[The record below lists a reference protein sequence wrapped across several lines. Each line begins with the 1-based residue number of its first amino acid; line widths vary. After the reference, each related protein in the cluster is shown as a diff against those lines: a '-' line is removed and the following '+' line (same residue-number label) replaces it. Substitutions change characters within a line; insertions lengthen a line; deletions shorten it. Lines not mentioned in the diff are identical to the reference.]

1 MNILTFIHLY
11 FVEGS
16 YNLYGEYYGADSICV
31 NHGSMWS
38 LRACN
43 RLIQPKHSG
52 SGCYRVGFLNLLS
65 VHLLF
70 SNCINEI
77 SHEFLKYLEMIY
89 LVPRKYSYSLM
100 HRIMQCNVHVVKMT
114 FAKEILLTQIKVRV
128 CV

>member
-1 MNILTFIHLY
+1 MNILAFIHLY

-38 LRACN
+38 LQACN

-77 SHEFLKYLEMIY
+77 SHEFLKYYRNDIPGTKKIFLQLNALNYAID
-89 LVPRKYSYSLM
+89 
-100 HRIMQCNVHVVKMT
+100 VVKMT
-114 FAKEILLTQIKVRV
+114 FAKEILFDSN
-128 CV
+128 